1 MEVPVMNNEELILQR
16 LDRLEAKLA
25 PMSETFKCMMELK
38 EDLTPLINRG
48 FKVLIEELQDVEM
61 AFQLEDLFR
70 LIKQGLRGIRN
81 FSWSLEQLESLI
93 DLLKTLEPLLK
104 STVPQLIHYLDD
116 MEQKGVFRT
125 YGAMLSVRAKVA
137 KQYSPEDFELM
148 SDAFTSLLGLL
159 RKLAN
164 PEVQTLLQRVVEI
177 PASLELGTCQSV
189 GPVGL
194 VKAAYSE
201 DVKQGLGVLIELTK
215 AMGKL
220 KG

>member
-1 MEVPVMNNEELILQR
+1 MEVPVMTNEEIILQR
-16 LDRLEAKLA
+16 LDRLEATLA
-25 PMSETFKCMMELK
+25 PMSETFKSMMELK

-159 RKLAN
+159 RKLAT
-164 PEVQTLLQRVVEI
+164 PEVQALLQRVVEI
-177 PASLELGTCQSV
+177 PAGLDLGSSQSV

-194 VKAAYSE
+194 LKAAYSD
-201 DVKQGLGVLIELTK
+201 DVKQGLGVMIELTK

>member
-1 MEVPVMNNEELILQR
+1 MNNEELILQR
-16 LDRLEAKLA
+16 LDRLEATLA
-25 PMSETFKCMMELK
+25 PMSETFTSVMELK

-70 LIKQGLRGIRN
+70 LIKQALRSIRN

-93 DLLKTLEPLLK
+93 DLLKTVEPLLK

-159 RKLAN
+159 RKLAS
-164 PEVQTLLQRVVEI
+164 PEVQTLLQKMVEI
-177 PASLELGTCQSV
+177 PVGLDLGSSQSV

-194 VKAAYSE
+194 LKAAYSD
-201 DVKQGLGVLIELTK
+201 DVKQGLGVMIELTK

>member
-1 MEVPVMNNEELILQR
+1 MEVPVMTNEELILQR
-16 LDRLEAKLA
+16 LDRLEARLA
-25 PMSETFKCMMELK
+25 PMSETFKSMMELK
-38 EDLTPLINRG
+38 EDLTPLVNRG

-148 SDAFTSLLGLL
+148 SDAFIPFGPFEKTGHTGSSSPATEGGG
-159 RKLAN
+159 N
-164 PEVQTLLQRVVEI
+164 PSRSGFGIQPERRTGGPPQSRLQRR
-177 PASLELGTCQSV
+177 C
-189 GPVGL
+189 
-194 VKAAYSE
+194 KARTRGH
-201 DVKQGLGVLIELTK
+201 DRID
-215 AMGKL
+215 
-220 KG
+220 

>member
-1 MEVPVMNNEELILQR
+1 MNNEELILQR
-16 LDRLEAKLA
+16 LDRLEATLA
-25 PMSETFKCMMELK
+25 PLNETFKSVMELK
-38 EDLTPLINRG
+38 DDLTPLINRG
-48 FKVLIEELQDVEM
+48 FKVLIEELQDVES
-61 AFQLEDLFR
+61 AFQIEDLFR
-70 LIKQGLRGIRN
+70 LIKRGLRSIRN

-93 DLLKTLEPLLK
+93 DLFTTLEPLLK

-125 YGAMLSVRAKVA
+125 YTAMLSVRAKVA
-137 KQYSPEDFELM
+137 KQYTPEDFELM

-164 PEVQTLLQRVVEI
+164 PEVQTFLQRMVEI
-177 PASLELGTCQSV
+177 PACLDLGTCQSV

-194 VKAAYSE
+194 VKAAYSD

-215 AMGKL
+215 ALGKL

>member
-1 MEVPVMNNEELILQR
+1 MEVPVMTNEELILQR
-16 LDRLEAKLA
+16 LDRLEARLA
-25 PMSETFKCMMELK
+25 PMSETFKSMMELK
-38 EDLTPLINRG
+38 EDLTPLVNRG

-159 RKLAN
+159 RKLAT
-164 PEVQTLLQRVVEI
+164 PEVQALLQRVVEI
-177 PASLELGTCQSV
+177 PVGLDLGSSQSV

-194 VKAAYSE
+194 LKAAYSD
-201 DVKQGLGVLIELTK
+201 DVKQGLGVMIELTK

>member
-1 MEVPVMNNEELILQR
+1 MNNEELILQR
-16 LDRLEAKLA
+16 LDRLEATLA
-25 PMSETFKCMMELK
+25 PMSETFKSVMELK

-70 LIKQGLRGIRN
+70 LIKQGLRSIRN

-93 DLLKTLEPLLK
+93 DLLKTIEPLLK

-125 YGAMLSVRAKVA
+125 YAAMLSVRAKVA

-148 SDAFTSLLGLL
+148 SEAFTSLLGLL
-159 RKLAN
+159 RKLAS
-164 PEVQTLLQRVVEI
+164 PEVQTLLQKMVEI
-177 PASLELGTCQSV
+177 PVGLDLGSSQSV

-194 VKAAYSE
+194 LKAAYSD
-201 DVKQGLGVLIELTK
+201 DVKQGLGVMIELTK

>member
-1 MEVPVMNNEELILQR
+1 MTNEEIILQR
-16 LDRLEAKLA
+16 LDRLEATLA
-25 PMSETFKCMMELK
+25 PMSETFKSLMELK
-38 EDLTPLINRG
+38 DDLTPLVNRG
-48 FKVLIEELQDVEM
+48 FKILIEELQDVET

-81 FSWSLEQLESLI
+81 FSWSLEQLESVI
-93 DLLKTLEPLLK
+93 DLLKTVEPLLK

-116 MEQKGVFRT
+116 LEQKGVFRT
-125 YGAMLSVRAKVA
+125 YTAMVSVRAKVA

-159 RKLAN
+159 KKLAT
-164 PEVQTLLQRVVEI
+164 PEVQALLQRMAEI
-177 PASLELGTCQSV
+177 PVGLDLASSQSV

-194 VKAAYSE
+194 LKAAYSD
-201 DVKQGLGVLIELTK
+201 DVKQGLGVMIELTK

>member
-1 MEVPVMNNEELILQR
+1 MTNEELILQR
-16 LDRLEAKLA
+16 LDRLEARLA
-25 PMSETFKCMMELK
+25 PMSETFKSMMELK
-38 EDLTPLINRG
+38 EDLTPLVNRG

-159 RKLAN
+159 RKLAT
-164 PEVQTLLQRVVEI
+164 PEVQALLQRVVEI
-177 PASLELGTCQSV
+177 PVGLDLGSSQSV

-194 VKAAYSE
+194 LKAAYSD
-201 DVKQGLGVLIELTK
+201 DVKQGLGVMIELTK

>member
-1 MEVPVMNNEELILQR
+1 MMNNEELILQR
-16 LDRLEAKLA
+16 LDHLEATLA
-25 PMSETFKCMMELK
+25 PMSDTFKCVMELK
-38 EDLTPLINRG
+38 DDMTPLLNRG
-48 FKVLIEELQDVEM
+48 FKLLIEELQDVEM

-70 LIKQGLRGIRN
+70 LVKQGLRSIRN

-93 DLLKTLEPLLK
+93 DLLKTIEPLLK

-125 YGAMLSVRAKVA
+125 YAAMLGVRAKVA

-159 RKLAN
+159 KKLAN
-164 PEVQTLLQRVVEI
+164 PEVQTLLQRMAEI
-177 PASLELGTCQSV
+177 PACLDLGTCQGV